1 MGDLSARRAE
11 EGGPGT
17 YDERAAGFDA
27 QVERALASG
36 DPAALG
42 ALDVALG
49 DELMVAGRAAL
60 QVLSGVPAPDTA
72 EVTYAAAPYGVGYV
86 VARWT
91 W

>member
-36 DPAALG
+36 DPARP
-42 ALDVALG
+42 
-49 DELMVAGRAAL
+49 GRA
-60 QVLSGVPAPDTA
+60 S
-72 EVTYAAAPYGVGYV
+72 
-86 VARWT
+86 T
-91 W
+91 WRSATS